1 MELFDSSI
9 SEGIEI
15 LFEANRYLIS
25 PLNTQQEFLDRQYFL
40 TESQEKIKID
50 ILSVLNEGKM
60 QQCFFGITGKAGTG
74 KTLLLYDIVRTVAYL
89 NNRCCVIHSGIL
101 CEGHRYLNDNWDN
114 VDIFPAKD
122 ANSEERNSIS

>member
-60 QQCFFGITGKAGTG
+60 
-74 KTLLLYDIVRTVAYL
+74 
-89 NNRCCVIHSGIL
+89 
-101 CEGHRYLNDNWDN
+101 
-114 VDIFPAKD
+114 
-122 ANSEERNSIS
+122 